1 MAKVL
6 LTGMSAPQ
14 ASAKA
19 NSSNRGFA
27 SLINEALISA
37 GHDVVWTDPN
47 IRFTKEMAD
56 EFDSVLVGISPITSL
71 GANRVYGA
79 LGVIGALLEYAPE
92 KLSLLVDA
100 PNVSQ
105 IDVSLRSVLG
115 APESLIKPF
124 YSYRKDYLTVKNSP
138 ELQTKLLGVI
148 EYLLSNE
155 WPTTIYP
162 ALPWK
167 SDSVVASR
175 LPAGAGAKLVG
186 INLDSL
192 VLTQPE
198 DSFERAEKWSV
209 DDLSSK
215 WSKTVI
221 ATLANPC
228 SPMRLTKGSTDVD
241 AGNQIARSMGVLIS
255 PDKKQETWWSYRYI
269 QALNTQTP
277 IASNWYETQELGD
290 AWTILAASIESYSED
305 KRRLIAIAQ
314 RESYSNSI
322 PDRIEA
328 VKNLQSALK
337 IK

>member
-19 NSSNRGFA
+19 NKTNKGFA
-27 SLINEALISA
+27 SLINEGLISA

-47 IRFTKEMAD
+47 INFTKEMAD
-56 EFDSVLVGISPITSL
+56 QFDSIIVGISPITSL

-79 LGVIGALLEYAPE
+79 LGVIGAVLEYAPE

-105 IDVSLRSVLG
+105 IDVSLRSVLT
-115 APESLIKPF
+115 APESLTKPF
-124 YSYRKDYLTVKNSP
+124 YSYRKDYLAVKNSP
-138 ELQTKLLGVI
+138 ETQAKLLGVI
-148 EYLLSNE
+148 KHLLESE
-155 WPTTIYP
+155 WPTVVYP
-162 ALPWK
+162 SLPWK
-167 SDSVVASR
+167 DDSVVADK
-175 LPAGAGAKLVG
+175 LPAGAGAQLVG
-186 INLDSL
+186 LSLDSFVL
-192 VLTQPE
+192 VEPVE
-198 DSFERAEKWSV
+198 SVDKAEKWVV

-215 WSKTVI
+215 WTKAVS
-221 ATLANPC
+221 ATLINPC
-228 SPMRLTKGSTDVD
+228 SPMKLTKGSTDYDVSE
-241 AGNQIARSMGVLIS
+241 QIARSIGALIS

-269 QALNTQTP
+269 QALNTYTP
-277 IASNWYETQELGD
+277 IASNWYETQELGE
-290 AWTILAASIESYSED
+290 AWAMLAATIESCSED

-314 RESYSNSI
+314 REAYSNSI

-328 VKNLQSALK
+328 VQQLQSALR